1 MSKKIFSFPAVFASV
16 LIILQFFTFSAAQ
29 DVDIRVKITVADQI
43 RAEISGR
50 FLDAAKAVKPRE
62 MWFLDD
68 YAGIG
73 GLAKRRSDVLIYD
86 RWNYLIARRALSSTT
101 RVRSDIVGGY
111 RFTVDLT
118 PLPSASA
125 GAHVSWASGDVGLI
139 MLDDIFPQTNAKT
152 AKVTLELPTGWQVLG
167 IDPQTGP
174 NMFTFSNTEKA
185 VFYIGRGIRNRQI
198 RRSGPPLDL
207 AMSGEWL
214 FTDEEAVAMTTSI
227 YTAYERL
234 FGGLP
239 DRAARVSLLKFPVAS
254 RPGAWE
260 AETRGSTVTILS
272 SDMPFKAQSI
282 QRLHEQLRHEMFH
295 LWIPNAV
302 NLSGSYDWF
311 YEGFA
316 IYASLKHGVAAN
328 QIRFDDMLASLAQ
341 AYNIETLQPDKRSLV
356 QASRDRW
363 LGGNSRVYARGMLV
377 AFLCDVRM
385 MERSKG
391 KRVIEDVI
399 RDIYRGNPLTG
410 ERRDG
415 NDTIVAALRSH
426 AELVPLV
433 ERYITGAEPFD
444 WSSELALAG
453 IEQTGVSP
461 GIKLNVTSKPT
472 GRQKD
477 LLDRLGYNN
486 WRKLAGTL
494 K

>member
-16 LIILQFFTFSAAQ
+16 LTILQFFTFTAAQ
-29 DVDIRVKITVADQI
+29 DVDIRVKITADDRV
-43 RAEISGR
+43 RAEIFGKISGVAR
-50 FLDAAKAVKPRE
+50 SAKPSE
-62 MWFLDD
+62 LWFLDD

-86 RWNYLIARRALSSTT
+86 RWNYLIARRALSSTV
-101 RVRSDIVGGY
+101 RVRSDIIGGY
-111 RFTVDLT
+111 RYTVDLT
-118 PLPSASA
+118 PMPSASA

-139 MLDDIFPQTNAKT
+139 MLDDILPQKNAKT
-152 AKVTLELPTGWQVLG
+152 AKVTFELPTGWQVLG
-167 IDPQTGP
+167 TDPQPSP
-174 NMFTFSNTEKA
+174 NMFAVSNTEKA

-207 AMSGEWL
+207 ALTGEWL
-214 FTDEEAVAMTTSI
+214 FTDDEAASMTTSI
-227 YTAYERL
+227 FAAYERL
-234 FGGLP
+234 FGSLP
-239 DRAARVSLLKFPVAS
+239 DRAARVSLVKFPVPVRAGS
-254 RPGAWE
+254 WE
-260 AETRGSTVTILS
+260 AETRGTTVTVLS
-272 SDMPFKAQSI
+272 SDMPFKAQSL

-341 AYNIETLQPDKRSLV
+341 AYNIETLQPDKRSLI

-385 MERSKG
+385 IERSKG

-410 ERRDG
+410 DRRDG
-415 NDTIVAALRSH
+415 NEIAVAALTSH

-433 ERYITGAEPFD
+433 ERYISGAVPFD

-453 IEQTGVSP
+453 IEQTGATP
-461 GIKLNVTSKPT
+461 GVKLSVTAKPN

-486 WRKLAGTL
+486 WRKLAGSL

>member
-341 AYNIETLQPDKRSLV
+341 SYNNETLQPD
-356 QASRDRW
+356 
-363 LGGNSRVYARGMLV
+363 
-377 AFLCDVRM
+377 
-385 MERSKG
+385 
-391 KRVIEDVI
+391 
-399 RDIYRGNPLTG
+399 
-410 ERRDG
+410 
-415 NDTIVAALRSH
+415 
-426 AELVPLV
+426 
-433 ERYITGAEPFD
+433 
-444 WSSELALAG
+444 
-453 IEQTGVSP
+453 
-461 GIKLNVTSKPT
+461 
-472 GRQKD
+472 
-477 LLDRLGYNN
+477 
-486 WRKLAGTL
+486 
-494 K
+494 